1 MSSGR
6 RFGFCPNAGCSAA
19 RLLAI
24 GFLSLQ
30 VSVVAFPTDAPPV
43 PNRGLARSYLAN
55 AQKAFAAGDSATAR
69 EKLQLAL
76 RTDSKYADAYLML
89 GLVDFKGGET
99 ASAIQHYKKALA
111 LQPSYSGHYNLALA
125 YLKQHRVQDGRA
137 QLERAVKLDPH
148 QPDAAYDLGV
158 VLLELGN
165 ASAALPHLVRA
176 RTLNPQRPDVAFNIV
191 RAELEAG
198 RISEARGE
206 AQSAA
211 KEMVSDFQWNAA
223 VGQLFLRNAQPRDA
237 VTYFRQANLIRPA
250 DPEIRR
256 QLAGAYLASGEPKQ
270 VLDLIQEA
278 QTDEDHYLRG
288 SAYYL
293 DRQYADADRESA
305 QALAL
310 APENPHALVLRVRL
324 LQRAGQQDAALELAK
339 KATSLSPAWDEPYY
353 LAGVSLFYIRHYSEA
368 SQNLARAVELNP
380 KSARALFLEGIALA
394 SQEKVAEAEQSIRR
408 AIALQPNNAR
418 FHCHL
423 GILLMRKNDYAAAEE
438 SFRKA
443 VELAPGYGL
452 SHYELGKILA
462 RSNRLKA
469 AAEELNQAVA
479 RDPSLG
485 SAYYQLSRVYAR
497 LGDNENSQRVLAEF
511 QRLYREQTNES
522 EELADDARKETE
534 SSEVPSTPTCDS
546 RCQP

>member
-6 RFGFCPNAGCSAA
+6 RLGFCPTAGCSAA

-43 PNRGLARSYLAN
+43 PNRVLARSYLAN
-55 AQKAFAAGDSATAR
+55 AQKAFVAGDSATAR

-76 RTDSKYADAYLML
+76 RADSKYVDAYLLL

-99 ASAIQHYKKALA
+99 ASAIEHYRKALA
-111 LQPSYSGHYNLALA
+111 LQPNSYSGHYNLALA
-125 YLKQHRVQDGRA
+125 YLKQRRLQDGRA
-137 QLERAVKLDPH
+137 ELERAVKLDPH

-165 ASAALPHLVRA
+165 PSAALPHLVRA

-198 RISEARGE
+198 RTSEARGE

-211 KEMVSDFQWNAA
+211 KQMVSDFQWNAA

-237 VTYFRQANLIRPA
+237 VIYFRQANLIRPA

-293 DRQYADADRESA
+293 DHQYADADRESEL
-305 QALAL
+305 ALAL
-310 APENPHALVLRVRL
+310 APENPRAMVLRVRV
-324 LQRAGQQDAALELAK
+324 LQRTGQQDAALELAK
-339 KATSLSPAWDEPYY
+339 KATALSPEWDEPYY

-394 SQEKVAEAEQSIRR
+394 SQEKVVEADQSIRR
-408 AIALQPNNAR
+408 AIALQPKNAR

-522 EELADDARKETE
+522 QELADDARKETE
-534 SSEVPSTPTCDS
+534 SSEVP
-546 RCQP
+546 